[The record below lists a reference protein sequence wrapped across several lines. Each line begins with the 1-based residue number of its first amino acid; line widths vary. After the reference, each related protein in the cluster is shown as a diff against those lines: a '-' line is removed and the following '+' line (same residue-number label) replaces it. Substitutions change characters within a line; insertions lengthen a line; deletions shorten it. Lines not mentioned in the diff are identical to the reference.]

1 MSFLKQKAEN
11 ISGVN
16 RYSHVFKHLIVHL
29 KYSHLSQKQGTSYG
43 NLLGPFLKTLFDLFY
58 STSSEPLPSPSSS
71 EVHLEKVPPTHR
83 CCSCTACL
91 ASPQL
96 ETSPQICSSGASS
109 RVWGSL
115 DSDWM
120 ATSQSTSLMEMTAVT
135 TINGTSSEE
144 VSRNRRTSSTTETFP
159 SSVVVMAEGG
169 LRKRASLMR

>member
-29 KYSHLSQKQGTSYG
+29 KYSHLSQKQETSYG

-83 CCSCTACL
+83 CCTCTACF

-96 ETSPQICSSGASS
+96 ETSPQIFSSGA
-109 RVWGSL
+109 WGCL

-120 ATSQSTSLMEMTAVT
+120 ATSQSTALMEMTKVSN
-135 TINGTSSEE
+135 INGTSSEE
-144 VSRNRRTSSTTETFP
+144 VSSNTSTSSTTETFP

-169 LRKRASLMR
+169 LRKRASLM